1 MARRQAV
8 RLKKKSGD
16 NLAPAR
22 LTSPLMPSVTP
33 LLVTRASARVRP
45 VGALWRLR
53 GYLRP
58 FRRQMI
64 IMLAAALGAVAAE
77 IAIPLLTKSV
87 IDGAIAHG
95 ARRLLIPLALAAVG
109 LGAAVALMNMI
120 RRWIQA
126 GAVAEIEKSMRDDLY
141 AHLQRL
147 PVSFHD
153 NWQSGQLLSRATTD
167 LSSIRRFAGFG
178 LIFLVTNV
186 MTFVAVVALLI
197 NLNWWLGLITG
208 VVFAPVLPV
217 CIRFEKRYRVL
228 SRRVQDQQGD
238 LATLIEEAA
247 TGIRVLKA
255 LGRGRQ
261 AAARHDAQ
269 AAEVYRTQVTKAG
282 LLGSFWALLDLIPN
296 AVIGIIIV
304 LGAIAVSKHSLTLGG
319 LVAFITLALQLV
331 WPVEALGYIIASGQ
345 EAATAAQRVLEIFD
359 TRPDIADKEQGQF
372 RGVPGY
378 RGLGSAQGAHRG
390 LGSPQGAHRGLGS
403 PQGAHRGLGSPQGAP
418 CPLGPA
424 QPERAVV
431 RAAEQGEASHRG
443 VPPRATHPWVPGPRK
458 SGSCPN
464 GQRSRGHLVFDHVAF
479 SYPGAAEPVLRDIVL
494 DLPPGQTMVL
504 TGATGSGKSTL
515 LQLVPRLADASSG
528 VVWLDGTD
536 VRDLPLEQLRAAVG
550 CAFEDATLFSASVRE
565 NVTFGAPN
573 ADADAVE
580 AALTAAQARFAYD
593 LPWGLDTRIGEQG
606 MALSGGQRQRIALAR
621 AILAGPDVLILDDPL
636 SALDVHT
643 EERVTR
649 ALHEIL
655 AGSTALVVAHRPS
668 TVALADTVALLS
680 GGVIAASG
688 SHRALLTSNPEYAA
702 LMDVGDLEASA

>member
-1 MARRQAV
+1 
-8 RLKKKSGD
+8 
-16 NLAPAR
+16 
-22 LTSPLMPSVTP
+22 MPPVSP

-53 GYLRP
+53 GYLKP
-58 FRRQMI
+58 FRVQMVV
-64 IMLAAALGAVAAE
+64 MLAAALGAVAAE
-77 IAIPLLTKSV
+77 ICIPLLTESV
-87 IDGAIAHG
+87 VNDAIAHDD
-95 ARRLLIPLALAAVG
+95 RRLLIPLALAAIG
-109 LGAAVALMNMI
+109 LGTAEALLNLI

-126 GAVAEIEKSMRDDLY
+126 DAVASMEKTIRDDLY

-147 PVSFHD
+147 QASFHD

-197 NLNWWLGLITG
+197 HLNWWLGLITG
-208 VVFAPVLPV
+208 AVFAPVLPV
-217 CIRFEKRYRVL
+217 CFRFEKRYRVL

-261 AAARHDAQ
+261 AGVRHDAE
-269 AAEVYRTQVTKAG
+269 ATKVYRTQVEKAG

-304 LGAIAVSKHSLTLGG
+304 LGVLAVSTGSLTLGG

-345 EAATAAQRVLEIFD
+345 EAATAAQRVLEVFD
-359 TRPDIADKEQGQF
+359 AQPEITDKTQDLDTERSVVGALRPAATR
-372 RGVPGY
+372 
-378 RGLGSAQGAHRG
+378 
-390 LGSPQGAHRGLGS
+390 
-403 PQGAHRGLGSPQGAP
+403 
-418 CPLGPA
+418 GPA
-424 QPERAVV
+424 QR
-431 RAAEQGEASHRG
+431 
-443 VPPRATHPWVPGPRK
+443 
-458 SGSCPN
+458 
-464 GQRSRGHLVFDHVAF
+464 RSRGHLVFDHVTF
-479 SYPGAAEPVLRDIVL
+479 TYPGAAEPVLRDIVL
-494 DLPPGQTMVL
+494 DLPPGQTVVL

-515 LQLVPRLADASSG
+515 LQLVPRLADATSG
-528 VVWLDGTD
+528 SVRLNDTD
-536 VRDLPLEQLRAAVG
+536 IRDIPLARLRAAVG

-565 NVTFGAPN
+565 NVMFGAP
-573 ADADAVE
+573 DADEAAVE

-655 AGSTALVVAHRPS
+655 AGATALVVAHRPS

-680 GGVIAASG
+680 GGVIAATG
-688 SHRALLTSNPEYAA
+688 SHRHLLASNPEYAD
-702 LMDVGDLEASA
+702 LMDVEDLEESA

>member
-1 MARRQAV
+1 
-8 RLKKKSGD
+8 
-16 NLAPAR
+16 
-22 LTSPLMPSVTP
+22 MPSDTP
-33 LLVTRASARVRP
+33 SLVTHAFARARP

-53 GYLRP
+53 GYLKPYRIH
-58 FRRQMI
+58 MI
-64 IMLAAALGAVAAE
+64 VMLAAAISAVAAE
-77 IAIPLLTKSV
+77 IAIPLLTKAV
-87 IDGAIAHG
+87 VDGAIAHG
-95 ARRLLIPLALAAVG
+95 DKQLLLPLALAAAG
-109 LGAAVALMNMI
+109 LGAAEAMLNMI
-120 RRWIQA
+120 RRWIQSR
-126 GAVAEIEKSMRDDLY
+126 AVADIEKSIRDDLY

-147 PVSFHD
+147 QVSFHD
-153 NWQSGQLLSRATTD
+153 DWQSGQLLSRATTD

-186 MTFVAVVALLI
+186 LTFVAVVALLI
-197 NLNWWLGLITG
+197 NLNWWLGLVTG

-217 CIRFEKRYRVL
+217 CLRFEKRYRVL

-247 TGIRVLKA
+247 TGVRVLKA
-255 LGRGRQ
+255 LGRRRQ

-269 AAEVYRTQVTKAG
+269 AAEVCQTQIEKAG

-296 AVIGIIIV
+296 AVIGLIVV
-304 LGAIAVSKHSLTLGG
+304 LGAIAVSTHSLTLGG

-331 WPVEALGYIIASGQ
+331 WPVEAMGYIIASGQ

-359 TRPDIADKEQGQF
+359 T
-372 RGVPGY
+372 
-378 RGLGSAQGAHRG
+378 
-390 LGSPQGAHRGLGS
+390 
-403 PQGAHRGLGSPQGAP
+403 
-418 CPLGPA
+418 
-424 QPERAVV
+424 QPEITSKDQDHDAE
-431 RAAEQGEASHRG
+431 RAAVPLVRPGGSRRGGE
-443 VPPRATHPWVPGPRK
+443 RAG
-458 SGSCPN
+458 
-464 GQRSRGHLVFDHVAF
+464 GHLVFDHVAF
-479 SYPGAAEPVLRDIVL
+479 RYPGTAEPVLRDIVL
-494 DLPPGQTMVL
+494 DLAPGQTVVL

-515 LQLVPRLADASSG
+515 LQLVPRLADATSG
-528 VVWLDGTD
+528 SVRLDGTD
-536 VRDLPLEQLRAAVG
+536 VRDVPLERLRAAVG

-565 NVTFGAPN
+565 NVTFGAPD
-573 ADADAVE
+573 ADEDAVE

-688 SHRALLTSNPEYAA
+688 SHRQLLASNPEYAA
-702 LMDVGDLEASA
+702 LMDVEDLEESA

>member
-1 MARRQAV
+1 MIV
-8 RLKKKSGD
+8 ML
-16 NLAPAR
+16 
-22 LTSPLMPSVTP
+22 
-33 LLVTRASARVRP
+33 
-45 VGALWRLR
+45 GAA
-53 GYLRP
+53 
-58 FRRQMI
+58 I
-64 IMLAAALGAVAAE
+64 GAVAAE

-95 ARRLLIPLALAAVG
+95 DKRLLIPLALAAIG
-109 LGAAVALMNMI
+109 LGVAVALLNLI
-120 RRWIQA
+120 RRWIQST
-126 GAVAEIEKSMRDDLY
+126 AVAQIEKSIRDDLY

-147 PVSFHD
+147 QASFHD
-153 NWQSGQLLSRATTD
+153 QWQSGQLLSRATTD
-167 LSSIRRFAGFG
+167 LSAIRRFAGFG

-197 NLNWWLGLITG
+197 SLNWWLGLITG

-217 CIRFEKRYRVL
+217 CMRFEKRYRVL
-228 SRRVQDQQGD
+228 SRQVQDQQGD
-238 LATLIEEAA
+238 LATLIEEAS

-255 LGRGRQ
+255 LGRGQQ

-269 AAEVYRTQVTKAG
+269 ATEVYRTQVAKAG

-296 AVIGIIIV
+296 GVIGIIIV
-304 LGAIAVSKHSLTLGG
+304 LGAFAVSKHTLTIGG

-359 TRPDIADKEQGQF
+359 T
-372 RGVPGY
+372 
-378 RGLGSAQGAHRG
+378 
-390 LGSPQGAHRGLGS
+390 
-403 PQGAHRGLGSPQGAP
+403 
-418 CPLGPA
+418 
-424 QPERAVV
+424 QPEIKDQELAERPVV
-431 RAAEQGEASHRG
+431 RAAEPRPARPRDGADRRG
-443 VPPRATHPWVPGPRK
+443 LPSPPGRT
-458 SGSCPN
+458 
-464 GQRSRGHLVFDHVAF
+464 RGHLRFDHVAF
-479 SYPGAAEPVLRDIVL
+479 SYPGAEEPVLRDVVL
-494 DLPPGQTMVL
+494 DLPPGQTVVL
-504 TGATGSGKSTL
+504 TGATGAGKSTL
-515 LQLVPRLADASSG
+515 LQLVPRLADATSG
-528 VVWLDGTD
+528 SVQLDGTD
-536 VRDLPLEQLRAAVG
+536 VRDLPLERLRTAVG

-565 NVTFGAPN
+565 NVMFGKP
-573 ADADAVE
+573 DADDAAVE
-580 AALTAAQARFAYD
+580 AALTAAQARFAFD

-688 SHRALLTSNPEYAA
+688 SHRELLASNPEYAA
-702 LMDVGDLEASA
+702 LMDTEGLEESA

>member
-1 MARRQAV
+1 
-8 RLKKKSGD
+8 
-16 NLAPAR
+16 
-22 LTSPLMPSVTP
+22 MPSVTP
-33 LLVTRASARVRP
+33 SLVTHAFARVRP

-58 FRRQMI
+58 YRTQMI
-64 IMLAAALGAVAAE
+64 VMFAAALGAVTAE
-77 IAIPLLTKSV
+77 LVIPLLTKAV
-87 IDGAIAHG
+87 VDGAIAHHDK
-95 ARRLLIPLALAAVG
+95 RLLIPLALVAVG
-109 LGAAVALMNMI
+109 LGASEGLLNMI

-126 GAVAEIEKSMRDDLY
+126 GAVANIEKAIRDDLY

-147 PVSFHD
+147 QASFHD
-153 NWQSGQLLSRATTD
+153 DWQSGQLLSRATTD

-178 LIFLVTNV
+178 LIFLVTNI

-197 NLNWWLGLITG
+197 NLNWWLGLVTG

-217 CIRFEKRYRVL
+217 CLRFEKRYRVL

-247 TGIRVLKA
+247 TGVRVLKA

-269 AAEVYRTQVTKAG
+269 AAEVCQTQVQKAG

-296 AVIGIIIV
+296 AVIGLIIV
-304 LGAIAVSKHSLTLGG
+304 LGAIAVSTHSLTLGG

-359 TRPDIADKEQGQF
+359 TEPEITDKN
-372 RGVPGY
+372 
-378 RGLGSAQGAHRG
+378 S
-390 LGSPQGAHRGLGS
+390 
-403 PQGAHRGLGSPQGAP
+403 
-418 CPLGPA
+418 
-424 QPERAVV
+424 PERAGVHV
-431 RAAEQGEASHRG
+431 LAPGRGPRRAL
-443 VPPRATHPWVPGPRK
+443 PGPREPT
-458 SGSCPN
+458 G
-464 GQRSRGHLVFDHVAF
+464 GTRGHLVFDHVAF
-479 SYPGAAEPVLRDIVL
+479 CYPGAAEPVLRDIVL
-494 DLPPGQTMVL
+494 DLEPGRTLVL

-515 LQLVPRLADASSG
+515 LQLVPRLADATSG
-528 VVWLDGTD
+528 SVRLDGAD
-536 VRDLPLEQLRAAVG
+536 VRDLPLERLRRAVG

-565 NVTFGAPN
+565 NVTFGAP
-573 ADADAVE
+573 DADEEAVE

-621 AILAGPDVLILDDPL
+621 AILARPDVLILDDPL

-680 GGVIAASG
+680 RGVIAASG
-688 SHRALLTSNPEYAA
+688 SHRQLLASNPEYAA
-702 LMDVGDLEASA
+702 LMDVENLEASA